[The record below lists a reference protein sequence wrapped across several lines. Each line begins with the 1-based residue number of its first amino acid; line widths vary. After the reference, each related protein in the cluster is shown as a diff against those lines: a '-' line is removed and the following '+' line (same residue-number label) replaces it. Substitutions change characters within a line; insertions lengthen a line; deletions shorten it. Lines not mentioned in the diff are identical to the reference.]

1 MKLTIVN
8 QTSEKLNT
16 KWLKQLNRTLGFVLN
31 SFEKKRLRQK
41 AKLFSKT
48 EIIFVFLSPAAMKKI
63 NSKYRG
69 KNKPTDVLSFTSE
82 DKATLGE
89 LLFCNSVLRKQA
101 KEQKHSL
108 ELELTYM
115 MIHGIL
121 HLLGYDHEISD
132 SEQVLMYRI
141 QNSCFTQ
148 VRHLLS

>member
-16 KWLKQLNRTLGFVLN
+16 QRLNKTLGLILN
-31 SFEKKRLRQK
+31 NLKKKRLRQK
-41 AKLFSKT
+41 VKLTLNK
-48 EIIFVFLSPAAMKKI
+48 EIIFVFLKPMSMKKI
-63 NSKYRG
+63 NLQFRG
-69 KNKPTDVLSFTSE
+69 KDKPTDVLSFTSA
-82 DKATLGE
+82 DNATLGE
-89 LLFCNSVLRKQA
+89 LLFCTSVLKKQA
-101 KEQKHSL
+101 KEQNHSF
-108 ELELTYM
+108 ESELTYM

-132 SEQVLMYRI
+132 SEHALMFEI